1 MLPRTRQAWPNSAT
15 IWVEERVQVGKDLI
29 EGRGMRLIIFL
40 LAWLILTA
48 TAQAQDP
55 ARHGRALVKEYCASC
70 HAIGKT
76 GKSRHVSA
84 PPFRTLG
91 RSFDLDQFAR
101 VLERGISSGHPDM
114 PEFKFNEEDALAVQ
128 AYLHTVQQ

>member
-1 MLPRTRQAWPNSAT
+1 
-15 IWVEERVQVGKDLI
+15 
-29 EGRGMRLIIFL
+29 MRLIVFL
-40 LAWLILTA
+40 LAFLALSHAIK
-48 TAQAQDP
+48 AQDP

-70 HAIGKT
+70 HAIGRT
-76 GKSRHVSA
+76 GKSRHVGA

-114 PEFKFNEEDALAVQ
+114 PEFKFSEEDAVAVRT
-128 AYLHTVQQ
+128 YLLTIQQ